1 MSQREKQGWYVVAA
15 LFVTMFMVWGGSV
28 NAAAVFLP
36 ALIKAYGWSRAR
48 VSMLGGA
55 AALAAGASG
64 PIVGWMLDRI
74 DARKIMVGG
83 VMTVAL
89 GLMSLSLANSF
100 AQFILINIVVGVGIT
115 ASTVIP
121 TSLVVANWFGGRRG
135 TALGITYSG
144 ASLGGTAMS
153 VLASYAIAYGGWRTG
168 YFMLGLPMIIVAVP
182 FLLIAVRTHPD
193 DQPRIPDPSEVSA
206 MPEVP
211 GLELSEAFH
220 TRSLW
225 LIGVAQF
232 LSAVASTGVLA
243 HFVAYLIG
251 LGYTPLVSAKV
262 FGVFFVF
269 VTIGTLAIGPL
280 VDRLGAKHTLAGLF
294 VAWIAGMFLMLAA
307 SHSIA
312 LGAFVAFFGLALG
325 ATGVLMPLVIV
336 ESLGVRRLG
345 SIMGITGIF
354 ATVGFATGPI
364 VMGLIFD
371 VTGSYSFAIIAFI
384 GVSVVCALAI
394 LACLPLDEE
403 RSRLAAGAA
412 SAASPAR
419 I

>member
-1 MSQREKQGWYVVAA
+1 MTCSGVCHCFFRSRRRCCWIENCSLPFENVMSLREKQGWYVVAA
-15 LFVTMFMVWGGSV
+15 LFVTMFLVWGGSV
-28 NAAAVFLP
+28 NASAVFLP

-64 PIVGWMLDRI
+64 PVVGWMLDKI

-83 VMTVAL
+83 VIAVAL
-89 GLMSLSLANSF
+89 GLMSLSLATTF
-100 AQFILINIVVGVGIT
+100 PQFILINLVVGAGIT

-121 TSLVVANWFGGRRG
+121 TSLVIANWFGGRRG

-144 ASLGGTAMS
+144 ASLGGTVMT
-153 VLASYAIAYGGWRTG
+153 VIASYAIAYGGWRTG
-168 YFMLGLPMIIVAVP
+168 YFTMGLPMLIIAVP

-193 DQPRIPDPSEVSA
+193 DQPRVPDPSEVST

-225 LIGVAQF
+225 LIAAVQL
-232 LSAVASTGVLA
+232 LSSVASTGILA

-262 FGVFFVF
+262 FGVLFVF

-280 VDRLGAKHTLAGLF
+280 VDR
-294 VAWIAGMFLMLAA
+294 I
-307 SHSIA
+307 
-312 LGAFVAFFGLALG
+312 
-325 ATGVLMPLVIV
+325 
-336 ESLGVRRLG
+336 
-345 SIMGITGIF
+345 
-354 ATVGFATGPI
+354 
-364 VMGLIFD
+364 
-371 VTGSYSFAIIAFI
+371 
-384 GVSVVCALAI
+384 
-394 LACLPLDEE
+394 
-403 RSRLAAGAA
+403 
-412 SAASPAR
+412 
-419 I
+419 